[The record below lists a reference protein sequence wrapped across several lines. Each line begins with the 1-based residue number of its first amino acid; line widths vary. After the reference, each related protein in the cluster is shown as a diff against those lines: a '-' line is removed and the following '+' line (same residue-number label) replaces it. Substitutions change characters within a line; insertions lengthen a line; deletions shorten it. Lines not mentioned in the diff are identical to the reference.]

1 MTYQPQL
8 NDLRYTLKDISG
20 FNKLVEDGMF
30 PELDQELVDA
40 VLEEAGKFAVEIVA
54 PINKPGDEEGCTY
67 DPDTGDVKTATGWKD
82 VYAQWVEAGWGAL
95 PCSPEFG
102 GQGLPTTMGLVVQE
116 LWNTA
121 ANAYGIGTLLTQ
133 GAVNTII
140 AHGTD
145 ELKQTYLPKMV
156 TGEWT
161 GTMNLTEPQ
170 AGSDLA
176 ALRSKAEPQGDG
188 TYKITGTKIFITHG
202 EHDLTDNII
211 HLVLARLPDAPAGT
225 RGISL
230 FLVPKFLLNED
241 GSPGERND
249 VKCAGLEEKLGIHG
263 SPTAVMK
270 YGENGGAIGWLIGEE
285 NRGLNCMFTMMNH
298 ARLNVGMQGVAIAE
312 RAFQHALGYAQ
323 ERKQGRRPGID
334 GMAPI
339 IEHPDV
345 RRMLMDMKTKTAAA
359 RAICYASANTLDV
372 AEFSQNDAEKE
383 KAELHAALLTPVA
396 KAFGTDMG
404 VEVASLGIQ
413 VFGGM
418 GFIEET
424 GAAQHLRDARITPIY
439 EGTNGIQAIDL
450 ATRKLPLENG
460 ETVRGLIEGF
470 KKIADDVMAS
480 NDERFGRTG
489 YRLSAAIEEL
499 EDATE
504 WMLDNLAENQDGVL
518 SSATPYCQLMGLTAG
533 GCWLAKGALA
543 ASQRQDDGDT
553 AGDAN
558 RILEARYFAEN
569 QMPQARGLSSVV
581 RGSSEVF
588 TLATPE
594 AIAH

>member
-1 MTYQPQL
+1 MTYTPQI
-8 NDLRYTLKDISG
+8 NDLRYTLDDISG
-20 FNKLVEDGMF
+20 FNTLVAEGLF
-30 PELDQELVDA
+30 PELDMELVDA
-40 VLEEAGKFAVEIVA
+40 VLEEAGKFAADIIA
-54 PINKPGDEEGCTY
+54 PINQPGDTEGCTY
-67 DPDTGDVKTATGWKD
+67 DPETGNVKTASGWKET
-82 VYAQWVEAGWGAL
+82 YAQWVEAGWGAL
-95 PCSPEFG
+95 PCSADFG
-102 GQGLPTTMGLVVQE
+102 GQGLPTTMGLAVQE

-133 GAVNTII
+133 GAVNAII

-145 ELKQTYLPKMV
+145 ELKSTYLPKMV

-176 ALRSKAEPQGDG
+176 ALRSKAEPQDDG
-188 TYKITGTKIFITHG
+188 SYKITGTKIFITHG
-202 EHDLTDNII
+202 EHDLTENII
-211 HLVLARLPDAPAGT
+211 HLVLARLPDAPEGT

-230 FLVPKFLLNED
+230 FVVPKFLVNED
-241 GSPGERND
+241 GSLGARND
-249 VKCAGLEEKLGIHG
+249 VKCAGLEEKMGIHG

-270 YGENGGAIGWLIGEE
+270 YGEEGGATGWLLGEA

-312 RAFQHALGYAQ
+312 RAFQHALDYAL
-323 ERKQGRRPGID
+323 ERKQGRRPGTE
-334 GMAPI
+334 GMVPI
-339 IEHPDV
+339 VEHPDV

-359 RAICYASANTLDV
+359 RAICFASANALDR
-372 AEFSQNDAEKE
+372 AEFGQTPEAREA
-383 KAELHAALLTPVA
+383 AELQAALLTPVA
-396 KAFGTDMG
+396 KTFGTEMG
-404 VEVASLGIQ
+404 VDVASTGIQ

-460 ETVRGLIEGF
+460 DTVRALIDSF
-470 KKIADDVMAS
+470 KEIADAVMAS
-480 NDERFGRTG
+480 NDDRFGRTG
-489 YRLSAAIEEL
+489 YRLTAAVEEL
-499 EDATE
+499 EEATD
-504 WMLDNLAENQDGVL
+504 WMLDTLPDNLDKVL
-518 SSATPYCQLMGLTAG
+518 ASATPYSKLMGLTAG

-543 ASQRQDDGDT
+543 ASKRQDADSAEADGV
-553 AGDAN
+553 

-569 QMPQARGLSSVV
+569 HLPHARGYSSVV
-581 RGSSEVF
+581 RGSADAFFAAS
-588 TLATPE
+588 PD
-594 AIAH
+594 AIAL